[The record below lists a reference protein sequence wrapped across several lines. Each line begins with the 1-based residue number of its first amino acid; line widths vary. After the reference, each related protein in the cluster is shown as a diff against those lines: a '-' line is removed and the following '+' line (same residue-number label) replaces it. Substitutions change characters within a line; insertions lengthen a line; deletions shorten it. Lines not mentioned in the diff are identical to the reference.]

1 MIPIYNN
8 KSIKF
13 LYSPKS
19 IELGAKNSKA
29 RRLERNKGLEAVQSI
44 QLRCE
49 PGSPLLPGLSNR
61 RRQRRWRRWVPHLF
75 LALLRLHLVFRQER
89 GLHLLAQEFKANS
102 IERTEDGI
110 HGWVGS
116 KRRLTELLFELMMRR
131 KGVEEGFI

>member
-29 RRLERNKGLEAVQSI
+29 RRLERNEGLEAVQSI

-49 PGSPLLPGLSNR
+49 PGSPLLPGLSNGCR
-61 RRQRRWRRWVPHLF
+61 RRRWVPHLF